1 MVGRCLKTEGMK
13 RKGIKGLKTII
24 YGRTLMVIL
33 AFLIQFASMVI
44 GYLWLREY
52 SFIIYGVFAVI
63 SGAVVLHLFTSKG
76 TPDLKLVW
84 MLPIALFPVFGA
96 LFYLYITR
104 QLGTRVLQDRL
115 RVLFGHSRGFLSGD
129 GAVHK
134 ELSAQDPQMGHFADY
149 MHVYDNSPV
158 YANTKVTYYPLGD
171 AQFLD
176 ILEELWK
183 AEKFIFLEY
192 FIVEEGY
199 MWNSILEILERKA
212 KEGVEVRFMYDGMCS
227 LYLLPSFYPKIMER
241 KGIKCKMFSPI
252 KPVFS
257 SRYNNRDHRKILVID
272 GKVAFTGGTNLADEY
287 INRRERFGHWKDT
300 AIRLRGDAVERFT
313 YMFLEMWNVSEH
325 IREDY
330 SVYSSPREVQ
340 AGSDGYVIP
349 YSVSPYGTERVGKRV
364 YLDILNTA
372 ERYVHIMTPYLILDY
387 EMMMALTYAA
397 KRGVEVAIIM
407 PHIPDK
413 KSAFAVAKTYYNEL
427 LEAGVKIYEYI
438 PGFVHAKMFISDDKK
453 AVVGTIN
460 LDYRSLYHHFECAAF
475 IYGNSEIVVMEEDF
489 RQTITKCCKIT
500 EADYKNQ
507 KITTRVAG
515 KFLRMLSPLM

>member
-1 MVGRCLKTEGMK
+1 MK
-13 RKGIKGLKTII
+13 NKGIKSLKTII

-33 AFLIQFASMVI
+33 AFLVQFASMII

-52 SFIIYGVFAVI
+52 SFIIYGLFAVI

-76 TPDLKLVW
+76 APDLKLVW

-104 QLGTRVLQDRL
+104 QLGTRVLKERL
-115 RVLFGHSRGFLSGD
+115 RVLSSVSREFLQRNEE
-129 GAVHK
+129 VQN
-134 ELSAQDPQMGHFADY
+134 ELSIQNPQMGRFANY
-149 MHVYDNSPV
+149 MYAYDNSPV
-158 YANTKVTYYPLGD
+158 YSHTRVNYYPLGD

-176 ILEELWK
+176 ILAELWK

-199 MWNSILEILERKA
+199 MWNSILDILERKA
-212 KEGVEVRFMYDGMCS
+212 KDGVEVRFMYDGMCS
-227 LYLLPSFYPKIMER
+227 LYLLPAFYPKIMEK

-252 KPVFS
+252 KPIFS

-287 INRRERFGHWKDT
+287 INKKVRYGHWKDN
-300 AIRLRGDAVERFT
+300 AIRLQGDAVERFT
-313 YMFLEMWNVSEH
+313 YMFLEMWNVSELEK
-325 IREDY
+325 EDY
-330 SVYSSPREVQ
+330 SRYSSSKESIEC
-340 AGSDGYVIP
+340 SDGYVIP

-397 KRGVEVAIIM
+397 KRGVEVIIIM

-427 LEAGVKIYEYI
+427 LEAGVKIYEYT
-438 PGFVHAKMFISDDKK
+438 PGFVHAKMFVSDDIK

-460 LDYRSLYHHFECAAF
+460 LDYRSLYHHFECATF
-475 IYGNSEIVVMEEDF
+475 IYGNSEIAAMEEDF
-489 RQTITKCCKIT
+489 RETITKCCRMT
-500 EADYKNQ
+500 EADYQKQ
-507 KITTRVAG
+507 KIGFRVVG
-515 KFLRMLSPLM
+515 KFLRLLSPLM